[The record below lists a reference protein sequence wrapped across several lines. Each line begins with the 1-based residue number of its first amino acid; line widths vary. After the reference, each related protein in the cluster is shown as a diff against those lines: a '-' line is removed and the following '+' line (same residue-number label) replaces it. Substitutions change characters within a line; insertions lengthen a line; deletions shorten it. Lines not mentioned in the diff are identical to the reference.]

1 MKVFIRIGI
10 IFLFLVSLSCKSFGP
25 AYPDAPG
32 TIFVRQQIC
41 DIDYFK
47 KVFFDPQ
54 KNLRAEGF
62 TAYSIHRSLEDPKG
76 YLLVFQCSD
85 LKRAVKYVQSSHFHS
100 ICVGSG
106 LGVPLMW
113 AGVDVVRR
121 KYVNQNPMTG
131 GIVIE
136 RNEVKDYDFW
146 KKWFD
151 SANGMTG
158 NYSIHDLKG
167 MPEVV
172 IVAQEVPDVF
182 AARTL
187 MNSDGMRNAL
197 EAAGVT
203 KQEIWYGINLEEGV
217 F

>member
-1 MKVFIRIGI
+1 MRFFIQAITVLLLWG
-10 IFLFLVSLSCKSFGP
+10 SLSCKAFGP
-25 AYPDAPG
+25 SYPDAPG
-32 TIFVRQQIC
+32 TIFIRQQIC

-47 KVFFDPQ
+47 KVFFDPR

-113 AGVDVVRR
+113 AGVDVVGR
-121 KYVNQNPMTG
+121 KYVNLNPMTG

-136 RNEVKDYDFW
+136 RNEVKDYDSW

-151 SANGMTG
+151 NTNSSTG
-158 NYSIHDLKG
+158 DYSIHDLKG

-172 IVAQEVPDVF
+172 IVARAVPDVF
-182 AARTL
+182 AVRTL
-187 MNSDGMRNAL
+187 MDSDQMKNAL
-197 EAAGVT
+197 EATGIT
-203 KQEIWYGINLEEGV
+203 KQEIWYGINLEEGT